1 MKGLITILCLS
12 TALAGCQK
20 PDLEDPEVFDEIASG
35 AINLSTLEAKRVK
48 GLLVLCIPNTEK
60 PYSGWVKENYDNGQ
74 LKSLGYLRKG
84 AKYGLWTSWHEN
96 GRKLKEVRYR
106 KDMMDGAFASWHPNG
121 QRRSSGNV
129 RGGEM
134 DGPWEEWY
142 ENGWKSKVQ
151 SCDFGKLISATV
163 WKPDG
168 DKCPVSNILNGNGEL
183 IDYNENGTIEKRYTI
198 KDGVGIEDSNRTGET
213 FP

>member
-1 MKGLITILCLS
+1 MKGLLTILCLS

-48 GLLVLCIPNTEK
+48 GLLVLCIPDTEK

-74 LKSLGYLRKG
+74 LNSLGYLRKG

-96 GRKLKEVRYR
+96 GRKLKEVRYK

-129 RGGEM
+129 RNGEM

-168 DKCPVSNILNGNGEL
+168 EKCPVSNVVNGNGEL
-183 IDYNENGTIEKRYTI
+183 IDYNEDGTIEKRYTI

-213 FP
+213 SP